1 MQYNGLYT
9 NPKPSLVQ
17 NTPMGALLFVLSLFS
32 YTMFGFY
39 CALRPPKP
47 QVKAAKFEIPSYA
60 TCVRATRHA
69 DYVTADVAIGTPF
82 RQFSL
87 LVKVG
92 NVLNDTDA
100 EPAMRLFS
108 QQAVE
113 SSTVRCDANGLCN
126 DVFITQNGT
135 SGTREIAVA
144 RFRYVNIAS
153 TSTVAAALFLDGE
166 LSLRTGMHYWVT
178 STKLCFGMSKDTAP
192 QSGTPAKVIEG
203 RMYAELQS
211 LNRNGG
217 LEHLPVLKSEYNTS
231 KPTSIT
237 NVQLFP
243 ELSAIETSFL
253 SIRDTSLYNREPQ
266 SIDIRR
272 DIVELGIE
280 WSQEIDILEKSL
292 ILYKLDCISCA
303 QVSSVPFRR
312 IATTSLSIR
321 IDNSSNVLLWTAHD
335 PTLSHLPRLADSWE
349 AFIASLIKLVAI
361 VVAASVVYVRA
372 KRSTAS
378 SSWLF
383 KHCLGIV
390 ATEKH
395 YEGGYEDRFIGA
407 IAVIIRGFM
416 ITFRANRLVVDDQ
429 GRIVVMEAMATTLS
443 LIHWLLR
450 YDPAGQIKDGNAPL
464 VRFGGSTALMDS
476 SAAVMVAFSETPT
489 LVVSIG
495 RFDPTARLLT
505 ALLICLIVATRCA
518 FSACCCGILWEGE
531 RNRRYKVL
539 LIYSG
544 FMWIFQSIAL
554 SALIA
559 DVFAAPCA
567 YSVSRSLVGDSVY
580 ARVMIFLAIFCA
592 GLPRLTTTTRHILSN
607 KEHVD

>member
-1 MQYNGLYT
+1 MAQKL
-9 NPKPSLVQ
+9 PV
-17 NTPMGALLFVLSLFS
+17 GASFFLISLFS
-32 YTMFGFY
+32 YTTFGFY
-39 CALRPPKP
+39 CTLNPPRP
-47 QVKAAKFEIPSYA
+47 QAKAAKFDIPSYA

-92 NVLNDTDA
+92 SVLNDTDD
-100 EPAMRLFS
+100 EPSMRLFS

-113 SSTVRCDANGLCN
+113 SSTVVCDANGLCN

-135 SGTREIAVA
+135 SGTREMAVA
-144 RFRYVNIAS
+144 QFRYVNSAS
-153 TSTVAAALFLDGE
+153 ASTVAAALFLDGE
-166 LSLRTGMHYWVT
+166 LSLRKGMHYWVT
-178 STKLCFGMSKDTAP
+178 STKFCFGMSRDTVP
-192 QSGTPAKVIEG
+192 PSGTPAKVVEG
-203 RMYAELQS
+203 HLYAEIEDLEQS
-211 LNRNGG
+211 KD
-217 LEHLPVLKSEYNTS
+217 LEHIPVLKSAYKTS
-231 KPTSIT
+231 KPNSIT
-237 NVQLFP
+237 TVNLFP
-243 ELSAIETSFL
+243 ELSAIETAFI
-253 SIRDTSLYNREPQ
+253 SIRDASLYNREPR

-272 DIVELGIE
+272 DIVELGVDWSNEIE
-280 WSQEIDILEKSL
+280 TLQKSL
-292 ILYKLDCISCA
+292 ILYKLDCSVSCA
-303 QVSSVPFRR
+303 RESSVPFRR

-321 IDNSSNVLLWTAHD
+321 IDRDSNALFWTAHD

-361 VVAASVVYVRA
+361 VIAASVVYVRA

-395 YEGGYEDRFIGA
+395 SEGGYEDRFIGA
-407 IAVIIRGFM
+407 IALIIRGFM

-429 GRIVVMEAMATTLS
+429 SRIVIMESMAATLS
-443 LIHWLLR
+443 LIHWLIR

-518 FSACCCGILWEGE
+518 FSACCCGILWESEGN
-531 RNRRYKVL
+531 RNYRLL

-544 FMWIFQSIAL
+544 LMWVFQSTAL
-554 SALIA
+554 AALIA

-580 ARVMIFLAIFCA
+580 VRVMIFLAIFCA

>member
-1 MQYNGLYT
+1 MQYKGLST
-9 NPKPSLVQ
+9 SPKPSLVQ
-17 NTPMGALLFVLSLFS
+17 NAPMGASLFVLSLFA
-32 YTMFGFY
+32 YTMFGLY
-39 CALRPPKP
+39 CAFRPPKP
-47 QVKAAKFEIPSYA
+47 QVKAASFKIPSYA

-69 DYVTADVAIGTPF
+69 DYVTADIAIGTPF

-87 LVKVG
+87 LVKAG
-92 NVLNDTDA
+92 NVLNDTDT
-100 EPAMRLFS
+100 EPAMRLSS

-113 SSTVRCDANGLCN
+113 SSTVRCDETGLCN

-135 SGTREIAVA
+135 SGTREIAVV
-144 RFRYVNIAS
+144 RFRYLSSAS
-153 TSTVAAALFLDGE
+153 ASTVASTLSLDGE
-166 LSLRTGMHYWVT
+166 LLLRAGNHYWIT
-178 STKLCFGMSKDTAP
+178 STKLCFGKSKGSAP
-192 QSGTPAKVIEG
+192 QSGAPAKVLEG
-203 RMYAELQS
+203 QMYAELQS

-217 LEHLPVLKSEYNTS
+217 LQHLPVLKSEYNKS
-231 KPTSIT
+231 KPSSIT
-237 NVQLFP
+237 TVMLFP
-243 ELSAIETSFL
+243 ELAAIETAFL

-272 DIVELGIE
+272 DIVELGYE
-280 WSQEIDILEKSL
+280 WSQEIGILEKSL
-292 ILYKLDCISCA
+292 ILYKLDCDNCA
-303 QVSSVPFRR
+303 QKSSVPFRR

-321 IDNSSNVLLWTAHD
+321 IDNNSNVLLWTAHD
-335 PTLSHLPRLADSWE
+335 PTLSHLPKLADSWE
-349 AFIASLIKLVAI
+349 AFIASVVKLVAI
-361 VVAASVVYVRA
+361 VIAASVVYVRA

-383 KHCLGIV
+383 KHCLGMV

-395 YEGGYEDRFIGA
+395 RQGGYEDRFIGA
-407 IAVIIRGFM
+407 IAVMIRGFM
-416 ITFRANRLVVDDQ
+416 ISFRANRLVVDDQ
-429 GRIVVMEAMATTLS
+429 GRIVTIEAIATTLS

-450 YDPAGQIKDGNAPL
+450 YDPAGQIKDDNAPL

-505 ALLICLIVATRCA
+505 ALLICLIVVTRCA
-518 FSACCCGILWEGE
+518 FSACCCGMLWESEG
-531 RNRRYKVL
+531 NRRYKVL